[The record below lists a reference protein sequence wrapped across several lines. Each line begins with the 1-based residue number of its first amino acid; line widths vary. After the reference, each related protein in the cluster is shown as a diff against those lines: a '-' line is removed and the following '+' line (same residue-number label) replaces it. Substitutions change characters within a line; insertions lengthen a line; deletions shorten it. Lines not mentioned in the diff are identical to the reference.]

1 MAKREKVVKALDKIY
16 CSKMVGVDGIL
27 WKFLK
32 KWGDVDIAWL
42 ADICMPQDK
51 DWHKMYA

>member
-32 KWGDVDIAWL
+32 KWGDVDIVWL